1 MFSVSNEMDECQSS
15 SLTVSPIGCDDG
27 GGGGGGL
34 WRFMDVYRGGGVEVV
49 VDVVVL
55 DVVLVNVVVGVVDAV
70 NRRSSCTICLATMN
84 FNYVLSTSR

>member
-15 SLTVSPIGCDDG
+15 SLAASPIGCDDG
-27 GGGGGGL
+27 GGGGDGL

-84 FNYVLSTSR
+84 LNYVLSTSR

>member
-15 SLTVSPIGCDDG
+15 SLTVSPIGCVDG

-34 WRFMDVYRGGGVEVV
+34 CRFMDVYRGGGVEVV